1 VTLDNLKV
9 MTVDQLVDRFA
20 EIGIAQEKAIDD
32 LTVQL
37 WESQGKNE
45 DTSKVDRL
53 FGDMKAIDD
62 ELRKRGRD
70 ARLALTRLFNNRNI
84 QVRLSAAKLTLG
96 VAPVEA
102 RRVIEQI
109 GASKIYPQAGDAGMT
124 LVNLD
129 EGVFKP
135 D

>member
-1 VTLDNLKV
+1 MTLDNLKV

-20 EIGIAQEKAIDD
+20 EIGIAQEKSIDD

-37 WESQGKNE
+37 WDSQGKND

-53 FGDMKAIDD
+53 FGDMKAIDE

-109 GASKIYPQAGDAGMT
+109 SASKIYPQAGDAGMT